1 MLVLFRPL
9 SFWIFCH
16 LQPNLFL
23 TYMLS
28 STHPLKFSA
37 LLNSQGYHHTQRTAV
52 SGLERKG
59 GSLTRGRPRPVL
71 MSLPVPFGQ
80 PGKNKMR
87 KVNTGLRKV
96 RSCHGPAW
104 NTAWSH
110 IGQCNLS
117 NEPRGEP
124 RNHSGR
130 SKNVPG
136 KLKKPNLPMHRRC
149 GSVVHW
155 MWSKVDLLPGIMISC
170 VSRIPS
176 GSHFRIC
183 IVKRRRWVGAL
194 WTHLC
199 CMCTRVGFRDKQ
211 QLFSSPLFLQVLW
224 LGLGFIYNLSH
235 GEIQQG
241 TIQRHHI
248 ILQIPHS

>member
-37 LLNSQGYHHTQRTAV
+37 LLNSQGSRHTQRTAV

-71 MSLPVPFGQ
+71 TSLPVPFGQ
-80 PGKNKMR
+80 PGKIKWGR
-87 KVNTGLRKV
+87 WTGGMLPRDWGRLGV
-96 RSCHGPAW
+96 VGPAW

-149 GSVVHW
+149 GSVVHLNVVKSGPAPW
-155 MWSKVDLLPGIMISC
+155 DNDKLCISDSIWKPFSDLHREETTLSWGSLNSS
-170 VSRIPS
+170 VSHVHK
-176 GSHFRIC
+176 G
-183 IVKRRRWVGAL
+183 
-194 WTHLC
+194 
-199 CMCTRVGFRDKQ
+199 GF
-211 QLFSSPLFLQVLW
+211 
-224 LGLGFIYNLSH
+224 
-235 GEIQQG
+235 
-241 TIQRHHI
+241 
-248 ILQIPHS
+248 